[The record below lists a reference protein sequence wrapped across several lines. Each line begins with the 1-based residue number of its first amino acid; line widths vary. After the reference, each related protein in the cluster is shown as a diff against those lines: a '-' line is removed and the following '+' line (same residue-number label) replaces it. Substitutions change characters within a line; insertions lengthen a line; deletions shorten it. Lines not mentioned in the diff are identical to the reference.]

1 MAERQ
6 RRNAGEVADSAV
18 RGGIRAVACG
28 WADSSRRREKL
39 LAGAGGG
46 GRVAAPEGSRPAGES
61 LQLFPAQGGAFEGH
75 VWMCFG
81 GLASADSPRWGW
93 REAGGEALRGMG
105 DTVRGPP
112 GGRPWT
118 LGLGG
123 AASCPGRGLCRGA
136 PGSGLQAPA
145 RVSDP
150 ACSVTGSPC
159 HGTMFAG
166 RQPPAGHGCGAA
178 RGPGA
183 ERGPAPRGGGA
194 PGVGV
199 PRTPRLRKELV
210 VSTKHAGRVIVHGA
224 SWNVA
229 ALVPRLEH
237 SSWGSRTGNRRGRAT
252 GHLLPPP
259 HPPSRHSRGR
269 CLTTTDLRGPRDSG
283 GPRVLL

>member
-18 RGGIRAVACG
+18 RRGVRAVACG

-46 GRVAAPEGSRPAGES
+46 GRVAAPEGFRPAGES
-61 LQLFPAQGGAFEGH
+61 LQLFPAQGGAFEGRI
-75 VWMCFG
+75 WMCFG

-118 LGLGG
+118 LSLGG

-183 ERGPAPRGGGA
+183 EQGPAPRGGGGTRGGRA
-194 PGVGV
+194 SHPSSEKGTRSFHEAR
-199 PRTPRLRKELV
+199 RTCHRAHRLPE
-210 VSTKHAGRVIVHGA
+210 
-224 SWNVA
+224 
-229 ALVPRLEH
+229 
-237 SSWGSRTGNRRGRAT
+237 RGRACAPAGT
-252 GHLLPPP
+252 FVMGEQDWKQERAGHWAPPAP
-259 HPPSRHSRGR
+259 PPSRHSRGR
-269 CLTTTDLRGPRDSG
+269 CLTTTGLRGPRGSG

>member
-18 RGGIRAVACG
+18 RRGVRAVACG

-39 LAGAGGG
+39 LAGAGGR

-61 LQLFPAQGGAFEGH
+61 LQLFPARGGAFEGRI
-75 VWMCFG
+75 WMCFG
-81 GLASADSPRWGW
+81 GLASADSPPWGW

-183 ERGPAPRGGGA
+183 EQGPAPRGGGA

-210 VSTKHAGRVIVHGA
+210 VSTKHAGRVIVHTA
-224 SWNVA
+224 SRNVA
-229 ALVPRLEH
+229 ALVPGWNIRHGGAGLE
-237 SSWGSRTGNRRGRAT
+237 TGEGGPLGT
-252 GHLLPPP
+252 SCP
-259 HPPSRHSRGR
+259 PPSRHSRGR
-269 CLTTTDLRGPRDSG
+269 CLTTTGLRGPRGSG